1 MRRKRISMLLF
12 SACLLAQGPAAAQTK
27 DSLARDTSR
36 IITDTLRKKQHDPR
50 KATIK
55 SAIIP
60 GWGQIYNGKYWK
72 VPLVYAAIGIP
83 AYTFF
88 YNKKWYDRTRMAA
101 KMISSTPP
109 DTANYKSRV
118 NEQLWVFFNRPN
130 TLPSL
135 LNYRNQYRRDMDY
148 SILITLLMWGLNVV
162 DATVD
167 GHLKE
172 FDIGNDLSL
181 KIKPSLL
188 QGQSAAGISLS
199 LSFKNNRPKPPL
211 STLPY

>member
-1 MRRKRISMLLF
+1 MRRKLISILIF
-12 SACLLAQGPAAAQTK
+12 SSCLLSQAPAAAQTT
-27 DSLARDTSR
+27 DSLARDTTSMR
-36 IITDTLRKKQHDPR
+36 TDTLQKKRHDPR

-101 KMISSTPP
+101 RMISGTPP

-135 LNYRNQYRRDMDY
+135 LNYRNQYRKDMDY

-181 KIKPSLL
+181 KIKPTLL
-188 QGQSAAGISLS
+188 QGPAAAGISFS
-199 LSFKNNRPKPPL
+199 LSFKNNRPNPPQ
-211 STLPY
+211 SAWPY